1 MTKVNTLTL
10 DEQAVLEA
18 IRHYFEEAL
27 DDAAEYFLDRFS
39 EEIMK
44 NGVGKMEWRQDIAA
58 ALEIVSKRSL
68 DDYLEVVAGVPDW
81 SNNKTAHDIASV
93 VLFGNKALDDAI
105 YTKPGFDVYGKDMN
119 AGRHVSTAK
128 TARYLPEGFSVE
140 PKVNGEQ
147 MVQNALKLSAVYFRD
162 VIDAAAKKIPES
174 IFYGNVS
181 VTGG

>member
-1 MTKVNTLTL
+1 MMKVNTLAL
-10 DEQAVLEA
+10 DEQAVLEE
-18 IRHYFEEAL
+18 IRHYLERAL

-44 NGVGKMEWRQDIAA
+44 NGVGKMEWRQDLAA
-58 ALEIVSKRSL
+58 ALQIVEKKSL

-81 SNNKTAHDIASV
+81 SGNKTAHDIASV

-105 YTKPGFDVYGKDMN
+105 YTKPGFDVYGNDMN
-119 AGRHVSTAK
+119 AGRHVSTA
-128 TARYLPEGFSVE
+128 TAARYLPEGFSME

-147 MVQNALKLSAVYFRD
+147 MVENAIKMSRVYFKD
-162 VIDAAAKKIPES
+162 VLDAAMKRIPEEL
-174 IFYGNVS
+174 FYGNVS